1 VWTVYLDVGEFHPA
15 APMVRSLFQTA
26 KGNIGR

>member
-1 VWTVYLDVGEFHPA
+1 VYLDVGEFHPA

-26 KGNIGR
+26 KDNIGR